1 MFLLTLNQKQKETF
15 ICLAHNVVVSD
26 GDLST
31 GEQVMM
37 QGMYTEMALDPEFE
51 PRYINLQ
58 GIEIIF
64 DTHKSR
70 VIALM
75 SLVQLGYADGAFEIE
90 EQCFLRDLADAFEI
104 PAPEMLRIENW
115 VRRLLAL
122 QQEALNLI

>member
-1 MFLLTLNQKQKETF
+1 MFLSTLNQKQKETF

-37 QGMYTEMALDPEFE
+37 LDMYSEMRLDPAFE

-58 GIEIIF
+58 GIDVIF

-75 SLVQLGYADGAFEIE
+75 ALVQLGYADGAFEIE
-90 EQCFLRDLADAFEI
+90 EQCFLSDLADAFKI
-104 PAPEMLRIENW
+104 SAAEMLRIENW

-122 QQEALNLI
+122 QQEALDLI